1 MPKEGP
7 PYPDDAKKQD
17 ATEAPEGNE
26 TTSSLEEGGES
37 EPISSEE
44 DAPSEELV
52 VVPENA
58 HALRINEDIDTPREA
73 RQEILRQLKARA
85 GRTPD
90 SPPAGEIT
98 DAPKESAAA
107 PERAALKEKEAAY
120 LSAYKDLERRRTII
134 NRLLLRRGNI
144 QNEEKKVEAL
154 RREYDESR
162 VAYANALTQ
171 NVSEKVAERTKTLEE
186 RTRAKYEELKQAG
199 ALERTE
205 SGKEISFD
213 IFMRRASVKNEARA
227 ERVAGYLRFR
237 EVVRPLAEKKNAA
250 RLEALSGRK
259 RNAFNKALVW
269 SGKINAGLDKK
280 YGKTG
285 ARVIRAAASAV
296 LISGGAATL
305 GVAGV
310 TAPLGLAALAGIG
323 TYKFARSLGGMML
336 GAAAGETTGAAF
348 EFFGRKAQKAAKESL
363 RQTNKKA
370 VGTELDINSLRALD
384 TKREKLVKETDEAV
398 FQKRKAVTKAL
409 VAMGVGAGSAAVLAD
424 FAVIQEAATVA
435 GSTDSLPL
443 SPVSPV
449 ESSVPATGSEG
460 LKVVVEET
468 PAVTPQEVPPAATAP
483 SPEAVV
489 EKQSVV
495 NEAPA
500 PEVSAPP
507 AEASPVT
514 SPEIS
519 SPSLEEQ
526 AKITADLNM
535 QQVLSGGQEIPPMA
549 PDAYD
554 TSISYES
561 YLKGATP
568 SSVTPEGLPVS
579 PEVSEHIPSEGVGES
594 GQLSSSSEQ
603 TSSEQLKINPDF
615 DSPVSSEETLPDIQ
629 ADAMELPPENVS
641 KETAET
647 PSLETVLNESE
658 NRSVIGN
665 TAEPEA
671 TEDTFKSKEVSSSP
685 ETILPNSEEYSTA
698 PEVSESEFFTNIHG
712 TEVTPNT
719 PAVYEVR
726 YPGITESTA
735 VTYGGTFEEQ
745 FAFARQYVTLHPGSR
760 VLFDASY
767 TDPLTQIKTPALGGF
782 VSNLQ
787 GEISVIP
794 GSLIDAEGK
803 PLPVPTADDL
813 LRKLS

>member
-7 PYPDDAKKQD
+7 PYPDDVKKQD
-17 ATEAPEGNE
+17 AIEAPEGNE
-26 TTSSLEEGGES
+26 TISSLEGGES

-205 SGKEISFD
+205 SGEEISFD
-213 IFMRRASVKNEARA
+213 IFMRRAIVKNETRA

-259 RNAFNKALVW
+259 RNAFDKALTW
-269 SGKINAGLDKK
+269 SGKVNAGLDKK
-280 YGKTG
+280 YGKMG

-296 LISGGAATL
+296 LISGGAAAL
-305 GVAGV
+305 GAAGV
-310 TAPLGLAALAGIG
+310 TAPLGLAALAGVG
-323 TYKFARSLGGMML
+323 TYKFARSLGGVVL

-348 EFFGRKAQKAAKESL
+348 EFFGRKAQQAAKESL
-363 RQTNKKA
+363 HRTNMKA
-370 VGTELDINSLRALD
+370 INTELDVDSLRTLD

-398 FQKRKAVTKAL
+398 FQKRKAITKAL

-435 GSTDSLPL
+435 GSTDLLPTP
-443 SPVSPV
+443 PVSPAESNMPAV
-449 ESSVPATGSEG
+449 ESEE

-468 PAVTPQEVPPAATAP
+468 PAVAPQEVPPAAP

-489 EKQSVV
+489 EKQSVESV
-495 NEAPA
+495 VSTTPS
-500 PEVSAPP
+500 PEVSAPS
-507 AEASPVT
+507 EASPVT

-568 SSVTPEGLPVS
+568 TSVVPEALSADPEPLPSAPDIQNSAAAEFITENSRASITPDIS
-579 PEVSEHIPSEGVGES
+579 PESLDAEGDIQTMSDTEVKSIPLEPTPDSTPHIP
-594 GQLSSSSEQ
+594 
-603 TSSEQLKINPDF
+603 
-615 DSPVSSEETLPDIQ
+615 EETLRNTSEPVSASEQ
-629 ADAMELPPENVS
+629 PPAS
-641 KETAET
+641 
-647 PSLETVLNESE
+647 TV
-658 NRSVIGN
+658 
-665 TAEPEA
+665 PEH
-671 TEDTFKSKEVSSSP
+671 TT
-685 ETILPNSEEYSTA
+685 STA
-698 PEVSESEFFTNIHG
+698 SDPIVSGSSEDVPQESTLNAHGVDLTQPSMVKVGDTYFAQGGGGNEQNYEMARDFARTHPGTPAYYVEDRISVLGGLERTVRGLILDGASAQGTGMVVPYVSE
-712 TEVTPNT
+712 
-719 PAVYEVR
+719 
-726 YPGITESTA
+726 
-735 VTYGGTFEEQ
+735 GG
-745 FAFARQYVTLHPGSR
+745 L
-760 VLFDASY
+760 
-767 TDPLTQIKTPALGGF
+767 
-782 VSNLQ
+782 
-787 GEISVIP
+787 
-794 GSLIDAEGK
+794 
-803 PLPVPTADDL
+803 PLPVPPIPHPDNYEPVPPTL
-813 LRKLS
+813 